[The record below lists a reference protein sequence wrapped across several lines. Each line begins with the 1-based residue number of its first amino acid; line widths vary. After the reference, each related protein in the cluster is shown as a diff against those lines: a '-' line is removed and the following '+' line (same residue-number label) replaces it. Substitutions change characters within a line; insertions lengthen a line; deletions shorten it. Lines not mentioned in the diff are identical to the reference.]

1 MFGWWRRLRAMLKGD
16 NVSPEQ
22 ARSRFEANR
31 ADLERAFFEAASTS
45 GKPRGLRWQALEWE
59 PGMEL
64 AREKE
69 TGKISGLVGVNIS
82 FEAVEGG
89 DMEDVSAVGL
99 LRNAS
104 AVFFLHR
111 GVWRTTGKVIM
122 NLNPDEAIGHFGAL
136 FERVS

>member
-16 NVSPEQ
+16 NVSAVR
-22 ARSRFEANR
+22 ARELFEANR
-31 ADLERAFFEAASTS
+31 ASLERAFFETASTS
-45 GKPRGLRWQALEWE
+45 GKPRGLRWLALEWE
-59 PGMEL
+59 PGLSL
-64 AREKE
+64 AREKG
-69 TGKISGLVGVNIS
+69 TGRLSGLVGVNIS

-111 GVWRTTGKVIM
+111 GVWHTTGKVIM
-122 NLNPDEAIGHFGAL
+122 NLDPDAAIRHFGGQY
-136 FERVS
+136 ESVG

>member
-1 MFGWWRRLRAMLKGD
+1 MPGWWRRLRAMLKGD
-16 NVSPEQ
+16 SVSPEQ
-22 ARSRFEANR
+22 ARARFVENR
-31 ADLERAFFEAASTS
+31 AELERLFFEAASTS

-59 PGMEL
+59 PGLEL

-69 TGKISGLVGVNIS
+69 TGRLSGLVGVNIS

-111 GVWRTTGKVIM
+111 GVWHTTGKVIM
-122 NLNPDEAIGHFGAL
+122 NLNPDEAIRHFGGQY
-136 FERVS
+136 ERVE

>member
-1 MFGWWRRLRAMLKGD
+1 MANWWRRLLAMMRGD
-16 NVSPEQ
+16 SVSPER
-22 ARSRFEANR
+22 ARARFAENR
-31 ADLERAFFEAASTS
+31 AELERLFFEAASTS

-59 PGMEL
+59 PGLEL
-64 AREKE
+64 AREKA
-69 TGKISGLVGVNIS
+69 TGRLSGLVGVNIS

-89 DMEDVSAVGL
+89 DMEDLPAVGL

-122 NLNPDEAIGHFGAL
+122 NLNPDEAIRHFGVNY
-136 FERVS
+136 ERLA

>member
-1 MFGWWRRLRAMLKGD
+1 MLGWWRRLHATLRGEW
-16 NVSPEQ
+16 VSPEQ
-22 ARSRFEANR
+22 ARARFAGGR
-31 ADLERAFFEAASTS
+31 AALERAFFEAASTS

-59 PGMEL
+59 PGLEL

-69 TGKISGLVGVNIS
+69 TGKLAGLVGVNIS

-89 DMEDVSAVGL
+89 DMEDLPAVGL
-99 LRNAS
+99 LRNAT

-122 NLNPDEAIGHFGAL
+122 NLNPDEAIRHFGGQY
-136 FERVS
+136 ERV

>member
-1 MFGWWRRLRAMLKGD
+1 MAGWWQRLRAKLKGD
-16 NVSPEQ
+16 AVSPEQ
-22 ARSRFEANR
+22 ARARFVENR
-31 ADLERAFFEAASTS
+31 AELERHFFEAASAS

-59 PGMEL
+59 PGLEL

-69 TGKISGLVGVNIS
+69 TGRLSGLVGVNIS

-122 NLNPDEAIGHFGAL
+122 NLNPDEAIRHFGEQY
-136 FERVS
+136 ERVG

>member
-1 MFGWWRRLRAMLKGD
+1 MFDWWRRLRGER
-16 NVSPEQ
+16 VSPAQ
-22 ARSRFEANR
+22 ARAHFEEHR

-59 PGMEL
+59 PGVEL

-69 TGKISGLVGVNIS
+69 TGKLAGLVGVNIS

-89 DMEDVSAVGL
+89 DMEDVAAVGL
-99 LRNAS
+99 LRNAT

-122 NLNPDEAIGHFGAL
+122 NLNPDEAIRHFGGQY
-136 FERVS
+136 ERVS

>member
-1 MFGWWRRLRAMLKGD
+1 MLGWWRRLQTMLRGD
-16 NVSPEQ
+16 HVSPEQ
-22 ARSRFEANR
+22 ARARFAENR
-31 ADLERAFFEAASTS
+31 AALERAFFEAASTS

-59 PGMEL
+59 PGVEL

-69 TGKISGLVGVNIS
+69 TGKLAGLVGVNIS

-89 DMEDVSAVGL
+89 DMEDLPAVGL

-111 GVWRTTGKVIM
+111 GIWRTTGKVIM
-122 NLNPDEAIGHFGAL
+122 NLNPDEAIRHFGGQY
-136 FERVS
+136 ERV

>member
-1 MFGWWRRLRAMLKGD
+1 MFDWLRRLRGD
-16 NVSPEQ
+16 RVSPEQ
-22 ARSRFEANR
+22 ARARFAEHR

-59 PGMEL
+59 PGIEL

-69 TGKISGLVGVNIS
+69 TGKLAGLVGVNVS

-89 DMEDVSAVGL
+89 DMEDVAAVGL
-99 LRNAS
+99 LRNAT

-122 NLNPDEAIGHFGAL
+122 NLNPDEAIRHFGGQY
-136 FERVS
+136 ERVS

>member
-1 MFGWWRRLRAMLKGD
+1 MLGWWRRLQTMLRGD
-16 NVSPEQ
+16 NLSAEQ
-22 ARSRFEANR
+22 ARARFAEHR
-31 ADLERAFFEAASTS
+31 ADLERAFFEAASNS

-59 PGMEL
+59 PGVEL

-69 TGKISGLVGVNIS
+69 TGKLAALVGVNIS

-111 GVWRTTGKVIM
+111 GVWHTTGKVIM
-122 NLNPDEAIGHFGAL
+122 NLNPDEAIQHFGGQY
-136 FERVS
+136 ERVA